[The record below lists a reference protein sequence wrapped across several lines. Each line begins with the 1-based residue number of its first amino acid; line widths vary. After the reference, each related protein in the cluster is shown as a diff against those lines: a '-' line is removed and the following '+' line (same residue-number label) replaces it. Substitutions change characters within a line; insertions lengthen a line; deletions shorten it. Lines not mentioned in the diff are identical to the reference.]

1 MNYLICVYIANR
13 SFWIDLSKCLLRLFI
28 PSMGMGENK
37 HKTSSLFW
45 NETKEQKKSRKY
57 DILIALKANN
67 DSDSHD
73 NNETRIS
80 NNANWKEE
88 STNEILP
95 TRTDRLTWI
104 TQCFLCAHMVEKRE
118 RQ

>member
-1 MNYLICVYIANR
+1 
-13 SFWIDLSKCLLRLFI
+13 
-28 PSMGMGENK
+28 MGMGENK

-80 NNANWKEE
+80 NNAN
-88 STNEILP
+88 
-95 TRTDRLTWI
+95 
-104 TQCFLCAHMVEKRE
+104 
-118 RQ
+118 